1 VAARRI
7 TEQRRTGQ
15 TGLAAVVRA
24 LDLTSTSVQITYAI
38 TGVALYAAWRG
49 LALARTT
56 QDVVS
61 LLGALMPLLLL
72 VLAKRFGDNAVAA
85 RFRYGP
91 NGRE

>member
-1 VAARRI
+1 MAARRI

-15 TGLAAVVRA
+15 TVLAAVVRA

-85 RFRYGP
+85 RFR
-91 NGRE
+91 NGGE